1 MLRYFFPFW
10 SPKLKK
16 ESIFAPSKSNTKH
29 PYMKKL
35 TLTFCLIAAT
45 IGSVMAGPVDQLKA
59 QKIGA
64 KFLSTTAVGQKSAD
78 IQLHLVSAAV
88 ERNGVDYYVFNVENG
103 EGFVIIA
110 GDDRVKPILAYST
123 TGKYNPN
130 DVADGFRFT
139 LDGFREEIQY
149 VREHNLNATPD
160 IVAEWKQVSETGS
173 LNRGSQTRVVVG
185 PLCQTHWHQN
195 YPWNS
200 QCPVSL
206 PDTLGNGGHVF
217 AGCVATAMGQ
227 VMKFWDWPDRGTGSH
242 TYHPNGYAQQT
253 ANFGET
259 DYHFELM
266 PNVLDSTSTEDEI
279 YFIAQFLHHC
289 GIAVNM
295 QYSGNGS
302 GAYSDDVPPA
312 LRNYFRYNCDD
323 HIINYNFWPGMGYS
337 NEVWADMLKA
347 AGLDEQIPLY
357 YSGSDD
363 NMQGGHAFVCD
374 GYDENDYFH
383 FNWGWSGRDDA
394 WCPIGALNTTK
405 YAFNMMNGFTGH
417 IVPNTDEYFQRPDS
431 VNNMLAI
438 EKATLDGVSLSWTN
452 PTTDLNGNTLTSI
465 ESVTL
470 RRNFEVI
477 ATFSDAQVGAEMSYE
492 DSGLVPGLYE
502 YSIFVTNEAGISR
515 TTYRSL
521 LVGEKCDVIFQ
532 LHDDGDNGWKG
543 AAISVTSESGQ
554 RIAII
559 TMTEGSEQTITLPLL
574 KGNLNFI
581 WNHGWYHTSEGYD
594 TDFECSFSIL
604 DYEGNELFVSD
615 ELEDGVFLT
624 YDNNCEYSP
633 LACYPVQNIHGEYQ
647 WHSGEEFGAYISWD
661 RPDNTSY
668 LHHFKVL
675 RSTGVYKGEELI
687 AEILYDGNNSYE
699 YFDNTY
705 DLIQGEWV
713 VYSVNCVYVRG
724 EEQCESEWWDVGL
737 WITDIEE
744 NTDESINVY
753 PNPTNGLLNV
763 SGNGMMLITVS
774 NMLGQKLLEINAE
787 ENATLDLS
795 RYESGMY
802 LVRVES
808 ANGVTVQKVN
818 IRK

>member
-559 TMTEGSEQTITLPLL
+559 TMTEGSEQTVALPLL

-581 WNHGWYHTSEGYD
+581 WNHGWYHSSEDYD
-594 TDFECSFSIL
+594 TDFECSFTIF
-604 DYEGNELFVSD
+604 DYDGNELFVSD

-633 LACYPVQNIHGEYQ
+633 LVCYPVQNLQGEYQ
-647 WHSGEEFGAYISWD
+647 WHNSDEFGAYISWD
-661 RPDNTSY
+661 KPTITANLD
-668 LHHFKVL
+668 HFQVV
-675 RSTGVYKGEELI
+675 RSVGAYKSDELI
-687 AEILYDGNNSYE
+687 AEIPFDGSNSFE
-699 YFDNTY
+699 YFDNTF
-705 DLIQGEWV
+705 DLIQGEFV
-713 VYSVNCVYVRG
+713 YYSVNCVYIRG
-724 EEQCESEWWDVGL
+724 DERCESEYLDVL
-737 WITDIEE
+737 IIITDVKE
-744 NTDESINVY
+744 NTANVNLY
-753 PNPTNGLLNV
+753 PNPTNSLLNIEGQ
-763 SGNGMMLITVS
+763 SAMHISIS
-774 NMLGQKLLEINAE
+774 NLLGQKLQETTAE
-787 ENATLDLS
+787 GNTILDMS

-802 LVRVES
+802 LIRIETENSVM
-808 ANGVTVQKVN
+808 VQKVN
-818 IRK
+818 VRK